1 MFQGVAGGL
10 NELLLEKAQ
19 CLMNHGSQKATIRRL
34 QGKTLKSA
42 LTHAPPQESEIPV
55 QVVSLESL
63 INRSSP
69 LSLEGGEGNFSSFS
83 RSSVFMQEWCVFVFC
98 EAVFLPPTLHPQPRR
113 HQGLIAS
120 TDSFL
125 LAQVQTALLKPL
137 FALMECG

>member
-1 MFQGVAGGL
+1 MPHESWFSESHHQEIAGKDPKIG
-10 NELLLEKAQ
+10 ADA
-19 CLMNHGSQKATIRRL
+19 CA
-34 QGKTLKSA
+34 
-42 LTHAPPQESEIPV
+42 PQESEIPV